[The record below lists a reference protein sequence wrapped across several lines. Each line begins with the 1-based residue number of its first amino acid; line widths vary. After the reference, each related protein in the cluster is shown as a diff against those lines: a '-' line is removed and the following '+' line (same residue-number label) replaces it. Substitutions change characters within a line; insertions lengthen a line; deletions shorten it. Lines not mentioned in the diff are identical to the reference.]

1 MSDCAH
7 AIKPFDTYYLQDEFV
22 SGPFCPYC
30 RIQQLESER
39 RWIPVSERLPEIG
52 QTVLNYR
59 VGGANRHAD
68 VEFAVREKK
77 YGTRREDNIWEWITC
92 GNQAGRYWGLSV
104 DGSEVTH
111 WMPLPPPPINGEVK

>member
-1 MSDCAH
+1 MDNCVVCG
-7 AIKPFDTYYLQDEFV
+7 TRLDE
-22 SGPFCPYC
+22 SNECWECDLTEPLLE
-30 RIQQLESER
+30 RIQQLEEER
-39 RWIPVSERLPEIG
+39 RWIPVSEKLPEIG

-111 WMPLPPPPINGEVK
+111 WMPLPPPPKENDK

>member
-1 MSDCAH
+1 MNKSRADRCVTHHHACDCRE
-7 AIKPFDTYYLQDEFV
+7 YELQE
-22 SGPFCPYC
+22 
-30 RIQQLESER
+30 RIQQLERER

-111 WMPLPPPPINGEVK
+111 WMPLPPPPKENDNG